1 MVSPSI
7 AWSAVAAVAIGLTGC
22 ATTTPP
28 ALVPTPPALVPT
40 PPALVPTPP
49 ALVPT
54 PPGLVPTPPTTVE
67 PVEIVPRTVRIGQPA
82 INGSL
87 VFVVRGVRRAE
98 RLVDE
103 FDEGWHAPPSSDF
116 IIVSM
121 SVRNISRSAVFF
133 YPSDQLLVVD
143 GTQVEPDDS
152 SIWPRNG
159 LGQIQPGLTIHVE
172 LPYLIR
178 NGIQPEAIMVSDALY
193 AIGSPGSPATR
204 VELK

>member
-28 ALVPTPPALVPT
+28 A
-40 PPALVPTPP
+40 
-49 ALVPT
+49 
-54 PPGLVPTPPTTVE
+54 LVPTPPTTVE

-103 FDEGWHAPPSSDF
+103 FDERWHAPPSSDF

-152 SIWPRNG
+152 SVWPRNG
-159 LGQIQPGLTIHVE
+159 QGQIQPGLTIHVE

-178 NGIQPEAIMVSDALY
+178 KGIQPEAIMVSDALY
-193 AIGSPGSPATR
+193 AISSPGSPATR

>member
-22 ATTTPP
+22 ATT
-28 ALVPTPPALVPT
+28 T